1 MKRIGFVLGFN
12 LIICVAVAQSS
23 PNSGA
28 YLEPLSNT
36 QISSAEGCVIQGDDG
51 RILIDNQVKIGGRL
65 IPVHVTNITRTSK
78 SWEGGSLSIFF
89 QIMTGSLPET
99 PDGDYREGK
108 SPWGVIRLTYNGQR
122 GDMRGREQ
130 CNGL

>member
-1 MKRIGFVLGFN
+1 MKRIGFFTWFSVIAGAAF
-12 LIICVAVAQSS
+12 AQSS

-51 RILIDNQVKIGGRL
+51 RILIDNQVKISGRL
-65 IPVHVTNITRTSK
+65 IPVRVTKITRTSK
-78 SWEGGSLSIFF
+78 SWEGESLTIFF
-89 QIMTGSLPET
+89 QIMTGSLRET
-99 PDGDYREGK
+99 IDGDYREGK

>member
-1 MKRIGFVLGFN
+1 MKWIGFFTWFSVIAGAA
-12 LIICVAVAQSS
+12 CAQSS

-65 IPVHVTNITRTSK
+65 IPVHVTKITRTSK
-78 SWEGGSLSIFF
+78 SWEGESLTIFF
-89 QIMTGSLPET
+89 QIMTGSLRET
-99 PDGDYREGK
+99 IDGDYREGK

>member
-1 MKRIGFVLGFN
+1 MKWIGFFTWFSVIAGAAF
-12 LIICVAVAQSS
+12 AQSS

-65 IPVHVTNITRTSK
+65 IPVHVTKITRTLNH
-78 SWEGGSLSIFF
+78 GRGLSDDFF
-89 QIMTGSLPET
+89 QIMTGSLRET

>member
-1 MKRIGFVLGFN
+1 MTGVQTCALP
-12 LIICVAVAQSS
+12 IC
-23 PNSGA
+23 
-28 YLEPLSNT
+28 NT

-65 IPVHVTNITRTSK
+65 IPVHVTHITRTSK
-78 SWEGGSLSIFF
+78 SWEGDSLSIFF

-108 SPWGVIRLTYNGQR
+108 SPWGVIRLVYNGRR

>member
-1 MKRIGFVLGFN
+1 MKWIGFFTWFSVIAGAAF
-12 LIICVAVAQSS
+12 AQSP

-65 IPVHVTNITRTSK
+65 IPVHVTKITRTSK
-78 SWEGGSLSIFF
+78 SWEGESLTIFF
-89 QIMTGSLPET
+89 QIMTGSLRET
-99 PDGDYREGK
+99 IDGDYREGK